1 MNGASMRIAFFV
13 NSVEKETVTYT
24 TTALALT
31 AVQRGH
37 SVVYL
42 EPGDFILRPDDRLA
56 ASAVV
61 LPGNPYKTPE
71 KLYAALQE
79 ATAQKQTLAIDD
91 IDILFLRNDPSLDAT
106 DRPWAANAG
115 IMFGRLAAERGVMVV
130 NDPDGLAQ
138 AQNKLYLQAFP
149 EVVRPATLIS
159 RSITEIR
166 AFIDNQPKGCIVK
179 PLQGSGGKNV
189 FHIATPDDF
198 NLNQIFEAASGDGY
212 LIAQAYIPEA
222 KAGDVR
228 LFLVNGRP
236 LQRDGNYAAFRR
248 VPAKGDVRSNIH
260 AAGTARKVKVTD
272 KMLALAEMVRPKL
285 VCDGMF
291 LVGLDIVGDKLLE
304 INVFTPGG
312 LTRLAAMYKV
322 DFAAT
327 VIAALEEKL
336 TLRQAYGMALL
347 NTQLATL

>member
-1 MNGASMRIAFFV
+1 MRIAFFV
-13 NSVEKETVTYT
+13 NSIESETPGYT
-24 TTALALT
+24 TTTLALA

-37 SVVYL
+37 SVVYV
-42 EPGDFILRPDDRLA
+42 EPGDFILRPDDSLA
-56 ASAVV
+56 VSVAV
-61 LPGNPYKTPE
+61 LPEASYRTPD
-71 KLYAALQE
+71 KLHAALKD
-79 ATAQKQTLAIDD
+79 AAKQKKTLATSD

-115 IMFGRLAAERGVMVV
+115 IMFGRLAAEQGVIVV

-138 AQNKLYLQAFP
+138 AQSKLYLQTFP
-149 EVVRPATLIS
+149 EAVRPATLIS
-159 RSITEIR
+159 RSIAEIR
-166 AFIDNQPKGCIVK
+166 AFIDKHSKGCIVK

-189 FHIATPDDF
+189 FHIATPTDS

-228 LFLVNGRP
+228 LFLMNGLP
-236 LQRDGNYAAFRR
+236 LLRDGSYAAFRR
-248 VPAKGDVRSNIH
+248 VPAKGDVRSNVH

-272 KMLALAEMVRPKL
+272 TILRIAEMVRPKL
-285 VCDGMF
+285 VSDGMF

-312 LTRLAAMYKV
+312 LARLAEMYKT
-322 DFAAT
+322 DFAAR
-327 VIAALEEKL
+327 VIIALEEKA
-336 TLRQAYGMALL
+336 TLRRAYGKTMP
-347 NTQLATL
+347 NSRLATL

>member
-1 MNGASMRIAFFV
+1 MRIAFFV
-13 NSVEKETVTYT
+13 NSVGSETPGYT
-24 TTALALT
+24 TTSLALAAAQL
-31 AVQRGH
+31 GH
-37 SVVYL
+37 SVFYV
-42 EPGDFILRPDDRLA
+42 EPGDFILRPDDSLA
-56 ASAVV
+56 ISVV
-61 LPGNPYKTPE
+61 ALPDAPYKTSE
-71 KLYAALQE
+71 KLYAALQD
-79 ATAQKQTLAIDD
+79 AAQQRKTVSIDE

-149 EVVRPATLIS
+149 EAVRPATLIS
-159 RSITEIR
+159 RSIAEIR
-166 AFIDNQPKGCIVK
+166 AFIEDQPKGCIVK

-189 FHIATPDDF
+189 FHIATHNDS
-198 NLNQIFEAASGDGY
+198 NLNQIFEAASGEGY

-228 LFLVNGRP
+228 LFLMNGRP
-236 LQRDGNYAAFRR
+236 LESDGKYAAFRR

-260 AAGTARKVKVTD
+260 AAGTARKVKVTNT
-272 KMLALAEMVRPKL
+272 MLAIAEMVRPKL
-285 VCDGMF
+285 VHDGMF

-312 LTRLAAMYKV
+312 LGRLSTMYNA
-322 DFAAT
+322 DFSRS
-327 VIAALEEKL
+327 VIGALEEKIA
-336 TLRQAYGMALL
+336 LRQAYGPDIS
-347 NTQLATL
+347 NSRLATL